1 MALPPIVALVI
12 TTVSVNRLVGQRQH
26 ALLQNVFVTQGS
38 KLLETITA
46 MERNARQY

>member
-12 TTVSVNRLVGQRQH
+12 KTVSVNRQVGQRHH
-26 ALLQNVFVTQGS
+26 ALLQNVFVTHFTTQH
-38 KLLETITA
+38 ETITA